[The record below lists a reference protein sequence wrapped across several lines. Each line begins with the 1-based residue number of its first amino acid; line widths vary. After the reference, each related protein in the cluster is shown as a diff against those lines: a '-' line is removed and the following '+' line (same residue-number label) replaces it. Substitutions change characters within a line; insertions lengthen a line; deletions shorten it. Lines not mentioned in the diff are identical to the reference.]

1 MALIQEFLG
10 LPSVGSVR
18 SGRDGAVFFGSVA
31 KDPDPTKHKSYGYL
45 TAADRS
51 PGRPISHVVQSFFGC
66 GVAPRH
72 RKIRSRLPF
81 LASMFLH
88 PTVRIGF
95 MSISQRTTKEGSK
108 LFFASIS

>member
-18 SGRDGAVFFGSVA
+18 SGRDGEAFFGSVA
-31 KDPDPTKHKSYGYL
+31 KDPDPTKQKSNGYL
-45 TAADRS
+45 TGSGSQPRKADFTLYSELFWLRV
-51 PGRPISHVVQSFFGC
+51 G
-66 GVAPRH
+66 PRH
-72 RKIRSRLPF
+72 RKIRWRLPF

-95 MSISQRTTKEGSK
+95 MSISQRTAKEASK
-108 LFFASIS
+108 LFFASTS